1 MASKVFT
8 QEQICKD
15 VSNPEITLKKG
26 GVKITP
32 THVFVFDGEFIQ
44 RLAHDSESKD
54 TQSLH
59 VEAGEVV
66 KFDSSVVDGLE
77 WGGVTGV

>member
-1 MASKVFT
+1 MARKVFT

-15 VSNPEITLKKG
+15 VNNPEITLKKG
-26 GVKITP
+26 GMKITS

-44 RLAHDSESKD
+44 RIAHDDELKD
-54 TQSLH
+54 MQSLR

-66 KFDSSVVDGLE
+66 KFDSSMVDGLE

>member
-1 MASKVFT
+1 MARKVFT

-15 VSNPEITLKKG
+15 VNTPEITLKKG
-26 GVKITP
+26 GMKITS

-44 RLAHDSESKD
+44 RLAHDAESSD
-54 TQSLH
+54 TQSLQ

-66 KFDSSVVDGLE
+66 KFDSDVVDSLE
-77 WGGVTGV
+77 WGGVIGA